1 MSVDY
6 SAELWYGVP
15 LSAVDMGE
23 LSQERQE
30 TLVSRYTVCASEWV
44 NNDDTIYLGVEVAE
58 VDDIDQVCPLTRSD
72 IDPNRADEKFWWLI
86 HEYTLKIRALPQYYL
101 ILRSV

>member
-1 MSVDY
+1 MSVSY

-30 TLVSRYTVCASEWV
+30 ALITCYTVCASEWV

-72 IDPNRADEKFWWLI
+72 LDPNKADEIFWRFV
-86 HEYTLKIRALPQYYL
+86 HVYNLKIRALPQYYL
-101 ILRSV
+101 ILRSM